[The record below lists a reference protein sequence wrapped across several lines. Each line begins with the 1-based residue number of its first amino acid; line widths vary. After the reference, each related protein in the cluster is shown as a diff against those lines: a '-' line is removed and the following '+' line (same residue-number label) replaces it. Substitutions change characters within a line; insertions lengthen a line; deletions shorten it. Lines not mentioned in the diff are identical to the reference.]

1 MLVRDVLVERANA
14 NDNDIKY
21 DEVSEKSL
29 ALIKGALQ
37 AENLS
42 SEDMTAS
49 MIKITVKS
57 GYDAFCA
64 IYKVL
69 QNKA

>member
-1 MLVRDVLVERANA
+1 MLVERAN
-14 NDNDIKY
+14 DTDDEMKY

-29 ALIKGALQ
+29 ALIKGAMQ
-37 AENLS
+37 SENLS
-42 SEDMTAS
+42 NEDMTAS

-64 IYKVL
+64 IYKVREEIY
-69 QNKA
+69 